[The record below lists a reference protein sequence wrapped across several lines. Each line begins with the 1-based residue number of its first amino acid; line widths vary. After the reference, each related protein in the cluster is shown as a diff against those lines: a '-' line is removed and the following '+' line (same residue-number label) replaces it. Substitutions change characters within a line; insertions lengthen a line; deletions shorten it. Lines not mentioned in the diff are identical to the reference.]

1 MKVIREISKSTTPR
15 ELDEIYERGHK
26 IAVKYAEDTLLAFAD
41 CIVDD
46 KGDMCL
52 DDVGDVEVKDYFV
65 LKENELYAKGG
76 ELVVIDS
83 ILYDKTGCLAEC
95 EVTSK
100 EGRVFVASYCLLDE
114 NIKEMTI
121 AGESV
126 YEVE

>member
-1 MKVIREISKSTTPR
+1 MKVIREISKSITPR

-41 CIVDD
+41 CIVGD

-52 DDVGDVEVKDYFV
+52 DEVGDVEVKDYFI
-65 LKENELYAKGG
+65 LKENVLYAKGG

-83 ILYDKTGCLAEC
+83 ILNDKTGCLAEC
-95 EVTSK
+95 KVTEK
-100 EGRVFVASYCLLDE
+100 DGRVFVASYCLLDE
-114 NIKEMTI
+114 DVKEMTI

>member
-1 MKVIREISKSTTPR
+1 MKVIREISKSVTKR
-15 ELDEIYERGHK
+15 ELDEIYERGNK

-52 DDVGDVEVKDYFV
+52 DDIGDVEVKSYFV
-65 LKENELYAKGG
+65 LKEHELYAKGG
-76 ELVVIDS
+76 EPVVIDS

-114 NIKEMTI
+114 NIEEMTI